1 MKQHTTFFFFFLVLP
16 CEDEQCVFVWGK
28 NAAAAP
34 PSICRPFARV
44 PVNSAELAR
53 CFGKRQCFMSSPHL
67 PPAHFSPYKVAC
79 V

>member
-1 MKQHTTFFFFFLVLP
+1 MKQRTAFFAQP
-16 CEDEQCVFVWGK
+16 CEDEQCVCMWGGK
-28 NAAAAP
+28 YAAAAAAP

-44 PVNSAELAR
+44 PVNSAVLAR

-67 PPAHFSPYKVAC
+67 PSAHFSPYKVAC